1 MFCKE
6 IIIWYLNALTMDT
19 PNTMTNATDARP
31 ITITATA
38 HGGKKSSFNEDGLGW
53 GSRVLTTI
61 KNKDKLGLRKK

>member
-1 MFCKE
+1 M
-6 IIIWYLNALTMDT
+6 YLNALTMDT

-61 KNKDKLGLRKK
+61 KTKIN

>member
-1 MFCKE
+1 
-6 IIIWYLNALTMDT
+6 MDT

-53 GSRVLTTI
+53 GSRVLTT
-61 KNKDKLGLRKK
+61 KNTKINYG